1 MLDKKAYE
9 AIESVS
15 TDIEKLI
22 TKIER
27 VDGVLN
33 DIDSTLDR
41 YVWELI
47 QAWAELDLY
56 VSDAVSAREVLE

>member
-41 YVWELI
+41 YVWELV

-56 VSDAVSAREVLE
+56 VSDAVSAHDVLE

>member
-1 MLDKKAYE
+1 MLDKKTYE

-41 YVWELI
+41 YVWELM

>member
-9 AIESVS
+9 AIDKVS

-41 YVWELI
+41 YVWELV

>member
-33 DIDSTLDR
+33 DIDSTLDG

-47 QAWAELDLY
+47 QAWGELDLY

>member
-33 DIDSTLDR
+33 DIDSTLDG
-41 YVWELI
+41 YVWELV

>member
-1 MLDKKAYE
+1 MLDKKTYE

-27 VDGVLN
+27 VDGVLD

-41 YVWELI
+41 YVWELM

>member
-9 AIESVS
+9 AINKVS
-15 TDIEKLI
+15 TDLEKLI
-22 TKIER
+22 TRIENI
-27 VDGVLN
+27 DGVLAG
-33 DIDSTLDR
+33 IDSTLDT
-41 YVWELI
+41 YVWELM